1 MLLLKD
7 NCSLCDRIFRHSA
20 LRRCYRCRRWYCRDC
35 ITFTKDGEV
44 LCLNCARRMVS
55 PKKLGTKYS
64 PFSRYL
70 LRRVKYSS
78 NVTLDF
84 VKIEGIIGDNLPLGA
99 TRTKGWWTNTLHT
112 SQGQAWLNVG
122 WKVQEVDLNKR
133 AVTLA
138 RVAGTEDEPRK
149 RRKRRKKSTHVFELP
164 VKPKPRRFPSKT
176 KIAKTQARLRNIER
190 KKSSMRRYKGR
201 IFKVKTKDQYKQW
214 DRTAKPTKTKD

>member
-64 PFSRYL
+64 PLSRYL
-70 LRRVKYSS
+70 VRRAKYSS
-78 NVTLDF
+78 NVTLSHAR
-84 VKIEGIIGDNLPLGA
+84 IEGIIGDNLPLGA
-99 TRTKGWWTNTLHT
+99 ARTKGWWTNTLRT
-112 SQGQAWLNVG
+112 GQGQAWQNVG
-122 WKVQEVDLNKR
+122 WKVQEVDLDR
-133 AVTLA
+133 RTVTFI
-138 RVAGTEDEPRK
+138 RVVSAEDQPRK
-149 RRKRRKKSTHVFELP
+149 KRKRRKKSTHTFELP
-164 VKPKPRRFPSKT
+164 VKPRRPRFPSKT

-190 KKSSMRRYKGR
+190 KKSSMRRHKGT
-201 IFKVKTKDQYKQW
+201 ISKGKTKDQYKQW
-214 DRTAKPTKTKD
+214 DETARPTTTKD